1 MKQQI
6 DENSTRNAPNNNNNL
21 LPVTCAI
28 KTHHLLEK
36 FATAAV
42 SGEYVDFSDV
52 LSSLCSLQSPHSNEE
67 MLQSLSGDLISIAR
81 PQRMCLVDSNNV
93 WLQVWT
99 NYEMEIILSRPGCWE
114 HMQIKMH

>member
-1 MKQQI
+1 MNQQI
-6 DENSTRNAPNNNNNL
+6 DENSTGNAPNNNNNL

-52 LSSLCSLQSPHSNEE
+52 
-67 MLQSLSGDLISIAR
+67 
-81 PQRMCLVDSNNV
+81 
-93 WLQVWT
+93 
-99 NYEMEIILSRPGCWE
+99 
-114 HMQIKMH
+114 